1 MGQRMMGQRGSSGN
15 LSFCWVFLKFVGYNQ
30 ISILNNILVAG
41 LKSFLPLLNCTCSNS
56 RGYQKLALSLF
67 QPIGVK
73 GYLCT
78 DCKDYYRG
86 GLLISTAGY
95 LMRHSTVSLSDFV
108 QSLPTMRGDCLIN

>member
-56 RGYQKLALSLF
+56 RGYQKLALPQF

-78 DCKDYYRG
+78 D
-86 GLLISTAGY
+86 
-95 LMRHSTVSLSDFV
+95 
-108 QSLPTMRGDCLIN
+108 